1 MNPARQDPL
10 SSPTK
15 AMIFAAGIG
24 SRLKDLTK
32 DTPKCLMQVG
42 GVAML
47 ERVVERLK
55 AVGVR
60 SIVINTHHHA
70 EQVVA
75 FVERRRHFGIEVTL
89 SHEPSLLDTGGG
101 LKKVKDLFAGEP
113 SFFLHNADV
122 YCESDLGD
130 LIARHQARGALA
142 TLAVMT
148 RESKRGLFM
157 NSAMELVGWTSER
170 LPAPSNA
177 TQYAF
182 SGISICSPS
191 VFSYMPGGDTFSIIE
206 PLLACARATH
216 AVFGVSIDPR
226 TWVDI
231 GTPEQLAA
239 LQARF
244 ETR

>member
-1 MNPARQDPL
+1 MTPL
-10 SSPTK
+10 PQPSEHTPKK

-24 SRLKDLTK
+24 SRLKALTK

-55 AVGVR
+55 SVGVR
-60 SIVINTHHHA
+60 SVVINVHHHA
-70 EQVVA
+70 EQVIA
-75 FVERRRHFGIEVTL
+75 FVESRHRFGIEVAF
-89 SHEPSLLDTGGG
+89 SHEAVLLDTGGG
-101 LKKVKDLFAGEP
+101 LKKVQELFANEI

-122 YCESDLGD
+122 YCESDLGE
-130 LIARHQARGALA
+130 LLSRHQSRGAFA

-148 RESKRGLFM
+148 RDSQRGLFM
-157 NSAMELVGWTSER
+157 TSAMELVGWTSEQAPP
-170 LPAPSNA
+170 PANA
-177 TQYAF
+177 KRFAF
-182 SGISICSPS
+182 SGISICTPRI
-191 VFSYMPGGDTFSIIE
+191 FSYMPDGDTFSIIE
-206 PLLACARATH
+206 PLLTCARATH
-216 AVFGVSIDPR
+216 SVFGFEIDPT

-244 ETR
+244 T